1 MPVIYYTEHE
11 YLSLKDE
18 LDLATKRLA
27 AAEAL
32 RPQWAMGYSND
43 SMAAQTATSALIQ
56 IYGVL
61 GVQNQTQCIEKLHR
75 LINIAY

>member
-1 MPVIYYTEHE
+1 MPVTYYTQEE
-11 YLSLKDE
+11 YLA
-18 LDLATKRLA
+18 LDAEYVLATKRLA